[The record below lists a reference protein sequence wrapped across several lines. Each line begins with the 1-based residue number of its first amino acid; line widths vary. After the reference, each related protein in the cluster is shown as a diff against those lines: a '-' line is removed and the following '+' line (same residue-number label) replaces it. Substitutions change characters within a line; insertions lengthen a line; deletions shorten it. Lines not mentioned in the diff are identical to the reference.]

1 MSEEVKGRVEYEIRA
16 DDSYIESD
24 LAEAEK
30 KVEKYLEK
38 SADKTEQIEKE
49 VSATVKKEKEEVTRQ
64 HKQENEKRVKDDEET
79 GDKRKKSEKSVSDV
93 VKKYIKDAADQNPV
107 IHAVS
112 KVTDGLS
119 GAKAAWMGVG
129 AAAVVVGGMAVS
141 GADNMKQ
148 AMNQY
153 IASTG
158 KSSDETERYQNILED
173 IYANN
178 YGDNF
183 MDIANG
189 MATVEKQ
196 LGELDDTKLQEVTE
210 SAFLLRD
217 VFEYDVSESTRAAKA
232 LIDNFGIDGQKAMSL
247 IAAGAQNGL
256 DYSGELLDSISE
268 YSVQFAKVGLDADDM
283 FHIFQK
289 GAESGAW
296 NLDKIGD
303 AVKEM
308 SIRVIDG
315 SETTKEGFE
324 LLGLNADEMAAK
336 FASGGESAREAFN
349 QTIEALAELEDPLAQ
364 NTAGVDLFGTMWE
377 DLGPEVV
384 TQLAEI
390 SEEAYAT
397 AESMENLADQKYDDL
412 ASVMEEVK
420 RNLELLLV
428 PMGEE
433 LLPLL
438 SMLAEATLPLI
449 EGILVPL
456 VELLT
461 VILEPIVNLI
471 TIALQ
476 PLIDIVLLLMEVALN
491 PLMVVLYL
499 LLSVFSEVMTGI
511 AVHVSTQIG
520 NVKKILQ
527 ELMSFI
533 TNVFT
538 GNWKGA
544 WENIKNIF
552 KTIADSFKEVF
563 KIPINAIIDMINGFI
578 EGLNTK
584 IKIPDWVPGFGGLGF
599 SIPKLPRLRIG
610 MDYVPE
616 DDFPALLHKGE
627 AVLTAEENARLRDLG
642 GVWGLHNLFNTPDYG
657 GHGRVVVDNMTSSEP
672 IDYDRLG
679 ETVADAMLE
688 SGVCLVVDGRECA
701 RLERD
706 LL

>member
-1 MSEEVKGRVEYEIRA
+1 MSEEAKGRVEYEIRA

-24 LAEAEK
+24 LADAEK

-38 SADKTEQIEKE
+38 NADKTEQIEKG
-49 VSATVKKEKEEVTRQ
+49 VSKTLKEEKESVTRH
-64 HKQENEKRVKDDEET
+64 HKQENEKRVKDDEES
-79 GDKRKKSEKSVSDV
+79 GEKRKQSEKSVSDTI
-93 VKKYIKDAADQNPV
+93 KGYIKDAADQNPI

-112 KVTDGLS
+112 DVTDGLS
-119 GAKAAWMGVG
+119 GAQAAWMGVG

-178 YGDNF
+178 YGEDF

-210 SAFLLRD
+210 SAFALRD
-217 VFEYDVSESTRAAKA
+217 IFEYDISESTRAAKA
-232 LIDNFGIDGQKAMSL
+232 LIDNFGIDGQKAMAL
-247 IAAGAQNGL
+247 IATGAQNGL

-268 YSVQFAKVGLDADDM
+268 YSVQFEKLGFSADEM
-283 FHIFQK
+283 FSIFQT
-289 GAESGAW
+289 GAETGAW

-303 AVKEM
+303 AIKEM

-315 SETTKEGFE
+315 SDTTREGFE
-324 LLGLNADEMAAK
+324 LLGLDADTMAEK
-336 FASGGESAREAFN
+336 FAAGGESAREAFD

-384 TQLAEI
+384 TQLSEI
-390 SEEAYAT
+390 SDAAYAT
-397 AESMENLADQKYDDL
+397 AEGMSEITDQKYDDM
-412 ASVMEEVK
+412 ASVLEEVK
-420 RNLELLLV
+420 RNLELLLI
-428 PMGEE
+428 PLGEE

-438 SMLAEATLPLI
+438 EMLSELLLPLI
-449 EGILVPL
+449 E
-456 VELLT
+456 ELLSPLME
-461 VILEPIVNLI
+461 ILAGLLEPIIGLI
-471 TIALQ
+471 ATALQ
-476 PLIDIVLLLMEVALN
+476 PLIDITILLMDVALTPLIFILQLLME
-491 PLMVVLYL
+491 
-499 LLSVFSEVMTGI
+499 VFSEVMEGI
-511 AVHVSTQIG
+511 ASTVNIKIG
-520 NVKKILQ
+520 NVKRIFE
-527 ELMSFI
+527 ELLGFI
-533 TNVFT
+533 KNVFT

-552 KTIADSFKEVF
+552 KTIVDSFKETF

-578 EGLNTK
+578 DGINK
-584 IKIPDWVPGFGGLGF
+584 IKIPDWVPWFGGLGF
-599 SIPKLPRLRIG
+599 TIPKIPRLRIG

-616 DDFPALLHKGE
+616 DDFPALLHRGE
-627 AVLTAEENARLRDLG
+627 AVLTAEENARLRELG
-642 GVWGLHNLFNTPDYG
+642 GVWGLHNMFTTPDFRG
-657 GHGRVVVDNMTSSEP
+657 QSRVIVDNMTSAEA
-672 IDYDRLG
+672 IDYERLG
-679 ETVADAMLE
+679 MAVADALIDSDVRFMV
-688 SGVCLVVDGRECA
+688 SDRDYG

-706 LL
+706 LE

>member
-1 MSEEVKGRVEYEIRA
+1 MSEETKGRVEYEIRA

-24 LAEAEK
+24 LANAEK
-30 KVEKYLEK
+30 KVEQYLEK
-38 SADKTEQIEKE
+38 SANKTEQIENEISK
-49 VSATVKKEKEEVTRQ
+49 TVKQEKESVTKH
-64 HKQENEKRVKDDEET
+64 HKQENEKRVKDDEES
-79 GDKRKKSEKSVSDV
+79 GEKRKQSEKSVSDTI
-93 VKKYIKDAADQNPV
+93 KGYIKDAADQNPI

-112 KVTDGLS
+112 DVTDGLS
-119 GAKAAWMGVG
+119 GAQAAWMGVG

-178 YGDNF
+178 YGEDF

-210 SAFLLRD
+210 SAFALRD
-217 VFEYDVSESTRAAKA
+217 IFEYDISESTRAAKA
-232 LIDNFGIDGQKAMSL
+232 LIDNFGIDGQKAMAL
-247 IAAGAQNGL
+247 IATGAQNGL

-268 YSVQFAKVGLDADDM
+268 YSVQFKKMGFSADEM
-283 FHIFQK
+283 FSIFQT
-289 GAESGAW
+289 GAETGAW

-303 AVKEM
+303 AIKEM

-315 SETTKEGFE
+315 SDTTREGFE
-324 LLGLNADEMAAK
+324 LLGLDVDTMAEK
-336 FASGGESAREAFN
+336 FAAGGESAREAFD

-384 TQLAEI
+384 TQLSDI
-390 SEEAYAT
+390 SDAAYAT
-397 AESMENLADQKYDDL
+397 AEGLSEITDQKYDDM
-412 ASVMEEVK
+412 ASMMEEIK
-420 RNLELLLV
+420 RNLELLLISL
-428 PMGEE
+428 GEE

-438 SMLAEATLPLI
+438 GMLAEMLLPLI
-449 EGILVPL
+449 EEILSPL
-456 VELLT
+456 MKLLT
-461 VILEPIVNLI
+461 MLLEPIIGLI
-471 TIALQ
+471 STALQ
-476 PLIDIVLLLMEVALN
+476 PLIEITLLLMDTALN
-491 PLMVVLYL
+491 PLMLVLQL
-499 LLSVFSEVMTGI
+499 LLEVFSEVMDGI
-511 AVHVSTQIG
+511 ASAVSIQIG
-520 NVKKILQ
+520 NVKKILE
-527 ELMSFI
+527 ELMNFI
-533 TNVFT
+533 KNVFT

-544 WENIKNIF
+544 WENVKNIF
-552 KTIADSFKEVF
+552 KTIADSFKEIF
-563 KIPINAIIDMINGFI
+563 KIPINAIIDLINGFI
-578 EGLNTK
+578 EGLNK

-599 SIPKLPRLRIG
+599 SIPKIPRLRIG

-627 AVLTAEENARLRDLG
+627 AVLTAEENARLRELG
-642 GVWGLHNLFNTPDYG
+642 GVWGLHNMFDAPDYRG
-657 GHGRVVVDNMTSSEP
+657 YGRVVVDNMTSAEA
-672 IDYDRLG
+672 IDYERLG
-679 ETVADAMLE
+679 VTLADALID
-688 SGVCLVVDGRECA
+688 SGVRFVVGDREYG

-706 LL
+706 LG

>member
-1 MSEEVKGRVEYEIRA
+1 MSEEAKGRVEYEIRA

-24 LAEAEK
+24 LADVEK

-38 SADKTEQIEKE
+38 NADKTEQIEKG
-49 VSATVKKEKEEVTRQ
+49 VSKTLKEEKESVTRH
-64 HKQENEKRVKDDEET
+64 HKQENEKRVKDDEES
-79 GDKRKKSEKSVSDV
+79 GEKRKQSEKSVSDTI
-93 VKKYIKDAADQNPV
+93 KGYIKDAADQNPI
-107 IHAVS
+107 IHAVAD
-112 KVTDGLS
+112 VTDGLS
-119 GAKAAWMGVG
+119 GAQAAWMGVG

-158 KSSDETERYQNILED
+158 KSSDETERYQNILEE

-178 YGDNF
+178 YGEDF

-189 MATVEKQ
+189 MATVGKQ

-210 SAFLLRD
+210 SAFALRD
-217 VFEYDVSESTRAAKA
+217 IFEYDISESTRAAKA

-247 IAAGAQNGL
+247 IATGAQNGL

-268 YSVQFAKVGLDADDM
+268 YSVQFEKLGFSADEM
-283 FHIFQK
+283 FSIFQT
-289 GAESGAW
+289 GAETGAW

-303 AVKEM
+303 AIKEM

-315 SETTKEGFE
+315 SDTTREGFE
-324 LLGLNADEMAAK
+324 LLGLDVDTMAEK
-336 FASGGESAREAFN
+336 FAAGGESAREAFD

-384 TQLAEI
+384 TQLSEI
-390 SEEAYAT
+390 SDAAYAT
-397 AESMENLADQKYDDL
+397 AEGMSEITDQKYDDM

-420 RNLELLLV
+420 RNLELLLI
-428 PMGEE
+428 PLGEE

-438 SMLAEATLPLI
+438 EMLSELLLPLI
-449 EGILVPL
+449 E
-456 VELLT
+456 ELLSPLME
-461 VILEPIVNLI
+461 ILAGLLEPIIGLI
-471 TIALQ
+471 ATALQ
-476 PLIDIVLLLMEVALN
+476 PLIDITILLMDVALTPLIFILQLLME
-491 PLMVVLYL
+491 
-499 LLSVFSEVMTGI
+499 VFSEVMEGI
-511 AVHVSTQIG
+511 ASTVNIKIG
-520 NVKKILQ
+520 NVKRIFE
-527 ELMSFI
+527 ELLGFI
-533 TNVFT
+533 KNVFT

-552 KTIADSFKEVF
+552 KTIVDSFKETF

-578 EGLNTK
+578 DGINK

-599 SIPKLPRLRIG
+599 TIPKIPRLRIG

-616 DDFPALLHKGE
+616 DDFPALLHRGE
-627 AVLTAEENARLRDLG
+627 AVLTAEENARLRELG
-642 GVWGLHNLFNTPDYG
+642 GVWGLHNMFTTPDFRG
-657 GHGRVVVDNMTSSEP
+657 QSRVIVDNMTSTEA
-672 IDYDRLG
+672 IDYERLG
-679 ETVADAMLE
+679 MAVADALIDSDVRFMV
-688 SGVCLVVDGRECA
+688 SDRDYG

-706 LL
+706 LG

>member
-1 MSEEVKGRVEYEIRA
+1 MSEEAKGRVEYEIRA

-24 LAEAEK
+24 LADVEK

-38 SADKTEQIEKE
+38 NADKTEQIEKG
-49 VSATVKKEKEEVTRQ
+49 VSKTLKEEKESVTRH
-64 HKQENEKRVKDDEET
+64 HKQENEKRVKDDEES
-79 GDKRKKSEKSVSDV
+79 GEKRKQSEKSVSDTI
-93 VKKYIKDAADQNPV
+93 KGYIKDAADKNPI
-107 IHAVS
+107 IHAVLD
-112 KVTDGLS
+112 VTDGLS
-119 GAKAAWMGVG
+119 GAQAAWMGVG

-178 YGDNF
+178 YGEDF

-210 SAFLLRD
+210 SAFALRD
-217 VFEYDVSESTRAAKA
+217 IFEYDISESTRAAKA
-232 LIDNFGIDGQKAMSL
+232 LIDNFGIDGQKAMAL
-247 IAAGAQNGL
+247 IATGAQNGL

-268 YSVQFAKVGLDADDM
+268 YSVQFEKLGFSADEM
-283 FHIFQK
+283 FSIFQT
-289 GAESGAW
+289 GAETGAW

-303 AVKEM
+303 AIKEM

-315 SETTKEGFE
+315 SDTTREGFE
-324 LLGLNADEMAAK
+324 LLGLDADTMAEK
-336 FASGGESAREAFN
+336 FAAGGESAREAFD

-384 TQLAEI
+384 TQLSEI
-390 SEEAYAT
+390 SDAAYAT
-397 AESMENLADQKYDDL
+397 AEGMSEITDQKYDDM

-420 RNLELLLV
+420 RNLELLLI
-428 PMGEE
+428 PLGEE

-438 SMLAEATLPLI
+438 EMLSELLLPLI
-449 EGILVPL
+449 E
-456 VELLT
+456 ELLSPLME
-461 VILEPIVNLI
+461 ILAGLLEPIIGLI
-471 TIALQ
+471 ATALQ
-476 PLIDIVLLLMEVALN
+476 PLIDITILLMDVALTPLIFILQLLME
-491 PLMVVLYL
+491 
-499 LLSVFSEVMTGI
+499 VFSEVMEDI
-511 AVHVSTQIG
+511 ASTVNIKIG
-520 NVKKILQ
+520 NVKRIFE
-527 ELMSFI
+527 ELLGFI
-533 TNVFT
+533 KNVFT
-538 GNWKGA
+538 GIWKGA

-552 KTIADSFKEVF
+552 KTIVDSFKETF
-563 KIPINAIIDMINGFI
+563 KISINAIIDMINGFI
-578 EGLNTK
+578 DGINK

-599 SIPKLPRLRIG
+599 TIPKIPRLRIG

-616 DDFPALLHKGE
+616 DDFPALLHRGE
-627 AVLTAEENARLRDLG
+627 AVLTAEENARLRELG
-642 GVWGLHNLFNTPDYG
+642 GVWGLHNMFTTPDFRG
-657 GHGRVVVDNMTSSEP
+657 QSRVIVDNMTSAEA
-672 IDYDRLG
+672 IDYERLG
-679 ETVADAMLE
+679 MAVADALIDSDVRFMV
-688 SGVCLVVDGRECA
+688 SDRDYG

-706 LL
+706 LE

>member
-1 MSEEVKGRVEYEIRA
+1 MSEEAKGRVEYEIRA

-24 LAEAEK
+24 LADAEK

-38 SADKTEQIEKE
+38 SADKTEKIEKG
-49 VSATVKKEKEEVTRQ
+49 VSKTVKEEKESVTRH
-64 HKQENEKRVKDDEET
+64 HKQENEKRVKDDEES
-79 GDKRKKSEKSVSDV
+79 GEKRKQSEKSVSDTI
-93 VKKYIKDAADQNPV
+93 KGYIKDAADQNPI
-107 IHAVS
+107 IHAVAD
-112 KVTDGLS
+112 VTDGLS
-119 GAKAAWMGVG
+119 GAQAAWMGVG

-158 KSSDETERYQNILED
+158 KSSDETERYQNILEE

-178 YGDNF
+178 YGEDF

-189 MATVEKQ
+189 MATVGKQ

-210 SAFLLRD
+210 SAFALRD
-217 VFEYDVSESTRAAKA
+217 IFEYDISESTRAAKA

-247 IAAGAQNGL
+247 IATGAQNGL

-283 FHIFQK
+283 FNIFQK
-289 GAESGAW
+289 GAETGAW

-303 AVKEM
+303 AIKEM

-315 SETTKEGFE
+315 SDTTREGFE
-324 LLGLNADEMAAK
+324 LLGLDADKMAEK
-336 FASGGESAREAFN
+336 FAAGGESAKEAFN
-349 QTIEALAELEDPLAQ
+349 QTIEALEEMEDPLTQ
-364 NTAGVDLFGTMWE
+364 NTAGVNLFGTMWE

-384 TQLAEI
+384 TQLSDI
-390 SEEAYAT
+390 SDAAYAT
-397 AESMENLADQKYDDL
+397 AEGMEEITDQKYDDM

-420 RNLELLLV
+420 RNLELLLI
-428 PMGEE
+428 PLGEE

-438 SMLAEATLPLI
+438 EMLSELLLPLI
-449 EGILVPL
+449 E
-456 VELLT
+456 ELLSPLME
-461 VILEPIVNLI
+461 VLAGLLEPVIGLI
-471 TIALQ
+471 STALQ
-476 PLIDIVLLLMEVALN
+476 PLIDITILLMDVALTPLIFILQLLLE
-491 PLMVVLYL
+491 
-499 LLSVFSEVMTGI
+499 VFSEVMDGI
-511 AVHVSTQIG
+511 ASTVNVKIG
-520 NVKKILQ
+520 NVKKIF
-527 ELMSFI
+527 EEFI
-533 TNVFT
+533 NFIKNVFT

-552 KTIADSFKEVF
+552 KTIVDSFRETF

-578 EGLNTK
+578 DGLNK

-599 SIPKLPRLRIG
+599 SIPKIPRLRIG

-616 DDFPALLHKGE
+616 DDFPALLHRGE
-627 AVLTAEENARLRDLG
+627 AVLTAEENARLRELG
-642 GVWGLHNLFNTPDYG
+642 GIWGLHNMFTTPDYK
-657 GHGRVVVDNMTSSEP
+657 GHGRVVVDNMTSSEE
-672 IDYDRLG
+672 IDYERLG
-679 ETVADAMLE
+679 RTVADALID
-688 SGVCLVVDGRECA
+688 SDIRFVVTDREYA

-706 LL
+706 LG

>member
-1 MSEEVKGRVEYEIRA
+1 MSEEAKGRVEYEIRA

-24 LAEAEK
+24 LADVEK

-38 SADKTEQIEKE
+38 NADKTEQIEKG
-49 VSATVKKEKEEVTRQ
+49 VSKTLKEEKESVTRH
-64 HKQENEKRVKDDEET
+64 HKQENEKRVKDDEES
-79 GDKRKKSEKSVSDV
+79 GEKRKQSEKSVSDTI
-93 VKKYIKDAADQNPV
+93 KGYIKDAADQNPI
-107 IHAVS
+107 IHAVAD
-112 KVTDGLS
+112 VTDGLS
-119 GAKAAWMGVG
+119 GAQAAWMGVG

-178 YGDNF
+178 YGEDF

-210 SAFLLRD
+210 SAFALRD
-217 VFEYDVSESTRAAKA
+217 IFEYDISESTRAAKA
-232 LIDNFGIDGQKAMSL
+232 LIDNFGIDGQKAMAL
-247 IAAGAQNGL
+247 IATGAQNGL

-268 YSVQFAKVGLDADDM
+268 YSVQFEKLGFSADEM
-283 FHIFQK
+283 FSIFQT
-289 GAESGAW
+289 GAETGAW

-303 AVKEM
+303 AIKEM

-315 SETTKEGFE
+315 SDTTREGFE
-324 LLGLNADEMAAK
+324 LLGLDADTMAEK
-336 FASGGESAREAFN
+336 FAAGGESAREAFD

-384 TQLAEI
+384 TQLSEI
-390 SEEAYAT
+390 SDAAYAT
-397 AESMENLADQKYDDL
+397 AEGMSEITDQKYDDM

-420 RNLELLLV
+420 RNLELLLI
-428 PMGEE
+428 PLGEE

-438 SMLAEATLPLI
+438 EMLSELLLPLI
-449 EGILVPL
+449 E
-456 VELLT
+456 ELLSPLME
-461 VILEPIVNLI
+461 ILAGLLEPIIGLI
-471 TIALQ
+471 ATALQ
-476 PLIDIVLLLMEVALN
+476 PLIDITILLMDVALTPLIFILQLLME
-491 PLMVVLYL
+491 
-499 LLSVFSEVMTGI
+499 VFSEVMEGI
-511 AVHVSTQIG
+511 ASTVNIKIG
-520 NVKKILQ
+520 NVKRIFE
-527 ELMSFI
+527 ELLGFI
-533 TNVFT
+533 KNVFT

-552 KTIADSFKEVF
+552 KTIVDSFKETF

-578 EGLNTK
+578 DGINK
-584 IKIPDWVPGFGGLGF
+584 IKIPDWVPEFGGLGF
-599 SIPKLPRLRIG
+599 TIPKIPRLRIG

-616 DDFPALLHKGE
+616 DDFPALLHRGE
-627 AVLTAEENARLRDLG
+627 AVLTAEENARLRELG
-642 GVWGLHNLFNTPDYG
+642 GVWGLHNMFTTPDFSG
-657 GHGRVVVDNMTSSEP
+657 QSRVIVDNMTSTEA
-672 IDYDRLG
+672 IDYERLG
-679 ETVADAMLE
+679 MAVADALIDSDVRFMV
-688 SGVCLVVDGRECA
+688 SDRDYG

-706 LL
+706 LG

>member
-1 MSEEVKGRVEYEIRA
+1 MSEEAKGRVEYEIRA

-24 LAEAEK
+24 LADVEK

-38 SADKTEQIEKE
+38 NADKTEQIEKG
-49 VSATVKKEKEEVTRQ
+49 VSKTLKEEKESVTRH
-64 HKQENEKRVKDDEET
+64 HKQENEKRVKDDEES
-79 GDKRKKSEKSVSDV
+79 GEKRKQSEKSVSDAI
-93 VKKYIKDAADQNPV
+93 KGYIKDAADQNPI
-107 IHAVS
+107 IHAVAD
-112 KVTDGLS
+112 VTDGLS
-119 GAKAAWMGVG
+119 GAQAAWMGVG

-158 KSSDETERYQNILED
+158 KSSDETERYQNILEE

-178 YGDNF
+178 YGEDF

-189 MATVEKQ
+189 MATVGKQ

-210 SAFLLRD
+210 SAFALRD
-217 VFEYDVSESTRAAKA
+217 IFEYDISESTRAAKA

-247 IAAGAQNGL
+247 IATGAQNGL

-268 YSVQFAKVGLDADDM
+268 YSVQFEKLGFSADEM
-283 FHIFQK
+283 FSIFQT
-289 GAESGAW
+289 GAETGAW

-303 AVKEM
+303 AIKEM

-315 SETTKEGFE
+315 SDTTREGFE
-324 LLGLNADEMAAK
+324 LLGLDVDTMAEK
-336 FASGGESAREAFN
+336 FAAGGESAREAFD

-384 TQLAEI
+384 TQLSEI
-390 SEEAYAT
+390 SDAAYAT
-397 AESMENLADQKYDDL
+397 AEGMSEITDQKYDDM

-420 RNLELLLV
+420 RNLELLLI
-428 PMGEE
+428 PLGEE

-438 SMLAEATLPLI
+438 EMLSELLLPLI
-449 EGILVPL
+449 E
-456 VELLT
+456 ELLSPLME
-461 VILEPIVNLI
+461 ILAGLLEPIIGLI
-471 TIALQ
+471 ATALQ
-476 PLIDIVLLLMEVALN
+476 PLIDITILLMDVALTPLIFILQLLME
-491 PLMVVLYL
+491 
-499 LLSVFSEVMTGI
+499 VFSEVMEGI
-511 AVHVSTQIG
+511 ASTVNIKIG
-520 NVKKILQ
+520 NVKRIFE
-527 ELMSFI
+527 ELLGFI
-533 TNVFT
+533 KNVFT

-552 KTIADSFKEVF
+552 KTIVDSFKETF

-578 EGLNTK
+578 DGINK

-599 SIPKLPRLRIG
+599 TIPKIPRLRIG

-616 DDFPALLHKGE
+616 DDFPALLHRGE
-627 AVLTAEENARLRDLG
+627 AVLTAEENARLRELG
-642 GVWGLHNLFNTPDYG
+642 GVWGLHNMFTTPDFRG
-657 GHGRVVVDNMTSSEP
+657 QSRVIVDNMTSTEA
-672 IDYDRLG
+672 IDYERLG
-679 ETVADAMLE
+679 MAVADALIDSDVRFMV
-688 SGVCLVVDGRECA
+688 SDRDYG

-706 LL
+706 LG

>member
-1 MSEEVKGRVEYEIRA
+1 MSEEAKGRVEYEIRA

-24 LAEAEK
+24 LADVEK

-38 SADKTEQIEKE
+38 NADKTEQIEKG
-49 VSATVKKEKEEVTRQ
+49 VSKTLKEEKESVTRH
-64 HKQENEKRVKDDEET
+64 HKQENEKRVKDDEES
-79 GDKRKKSEKSVSDV
+79 GEKRKQSEKSVSDTI
-93 VKKYIKDAADQNPV
+93 KGYIKDAADKNPI
-107 IHAVS
+107 IHAVLD
-112 KVTDGLS
+112 VTDGLS
-119 GAKAAWMGVG
+119 GAQAAWMGVG

-178 YGDNF
+178 YGEDF

-210 SAFLLRD
+210 SAFALRD
-217 VFEYDVSESTRAAKA
+217 IFEYDISESTRAAKA
-232 LIDNFGIDGQKAMSL
+232 LIDNFGIDGQKAMAL
-247 IAAGAQNGL
+247 IATGAQNGL

-268 YSVQFAKVGLDADDM
+268 YSVQFEKLGFSADEM
-283 FHIFQK
+283 FSIFQT
-289 GAESGAW
+289 GAETGAW

-303 AVKEM
+303 AIKEM

-315 SETTKEGFE
+315 SDTTREGFE
-324 LLGLNADEMAAK
+324 LLGLDADTMAEK
-336 FASGGESAREAFN
+336 FAAGGESAREAFD

-384 TQLAEI
+384 TQLSEI
-390 SEEAYAT
+390 SDAAYAT
-397 AESMENLADQKYDDL
+397 AEGMSEITDQKYDDM

-420 RNLELLLV
+420 RNLELLLI
-428 PMGEE
+428 PLGEE

-438 SMLAEATLPLI
+438 EMLSELLLPLI
-449 EGILVPL
+449 E
-456 VELLT
+456 ELLSPLME
-461 VILEPIVNLI
+461 ILAGLLEPIIGLI
-471 TIALQ
+471 ATALQ
-476 PLIDIVLLLMEVALN
+476 PLIDITILLMDVALTPLIFILQLLME
-491 PLMVVLYL
+491 
-499 LLSVFSEVMTGI
+499 VFSEVMEGI
-511 AVHVSTQIG
+511 ASTVNIKIG
-520 NVKKILQ
+520 NVKRIFE
-527 ELMSFI
+527 ELLGFI
-533 TNVFT
+533 KNVFT
-538 GNWKGA
+538 GIWKGA

-552 KTIADSFKEVF
+552 KTIVDSFKETF
-563 KIPINAIIDMINGFI
+563 KISINAIIDMINGFI
-578 EGLNTK
+578 DGINK

-599 SIPKLPRLRIG
+599 TIPKIPRLRIG

-616 DDFPALLHKGE
+616 DDFPALLHRGE
-627 AVLTAEENARLRDLG
+627 AVLTAEENARLRELG
-642 GVWGLHNLFNTPDYG
+642 GVWGLHNMFTTPDFRG
-657 GHGRVVVDNMTSSEP
+657 QSRVIVDNMTSAEA
-672 IDYDRLG
+672 IDYERLG
-679 ETVADAMLE
+679 MAVADALIDSDVRFMV
-688 SGVCLVVDGRECA
+688 SDRDYG

-706 LL
+706 LE

>member
-1 MSEEVKGRVEYEIRA
+1 MSEETKGRVEYEIRA

-24 LAEAEK
+24 LADAEK
-30 KVEKYLEK
+30 KVEQYLEK
-38 SADKTEQIEKE
+38 SAKKTEQIESEISK
-49 VSATVKKEKEEVTRQ
+49 TVKQEKESVTKH
-64 HKQENEKRVKDDEET
+64 HKQENEKRVKDDEES
-79 GDKRKKSEKSVSDV
+79 GEKRKQSEKSVSDTI
-93 VKKYIKDAADQNPV
+93 KGYIKDAADQNPI

-112 KVTDGLS
+112 DVTDGLS
-119 GAKAAWMGVG
+119 GAQAAWMGVG

-178 YGDNF
+178 YGEDF

-210 SAFLLRD
+210 SAFALRD
-217 VFEYDVSESTRAAKA
+217 IFEYDISESTRAAKA
-232 LIDNFGIDGQKAMSL
+232 LIDNFGIDGQKAMAL
-247 IAAGAQNGL
+247 IATGAQNGL

-268 YSVQFAKVGLDADDM
+268 YSVQFEKLGFSADEM
-283 FHIFQK
+283 FSIFQT
-289 GAESGAW
+289 GAETGAW

-303 AVKEM
+303 AIKEM

-315 SETTKEGFE
+315 SDTTREGFE
-324 LLGLNADEMAAK
+324 LLGLDADTMAEK
-336 FASGGESAREAFN
+336 FAAGGESAREAFD

-384 TQLAEI
+384 TQLSEI
-390 SEEAYAT
+390 SDAAYAT
-397 AESMENLADQKYDDL
+397 AEGMSEITDQKYDDM

-420 RNLELLLV
+420 RNLELLLI
-428 PMGEE
+428 PLGEE

-438 SMLAEATLPLI
+438 EMLSELLLPLI
-449 EGILVPL
+449 E
-456 VELLT
+456 ELLSPLME
-461 VILEPIVNLI
+461 ILAGLLEPIIGLI
-471 TIALQ
+471 ATALQ
-476 PLIDIVLLLMEVALN
+476 PLIDITVLLMDVALTPLIFVLQLLME
-491 PLMVVLYL
+491 
-499 LLSVFSEVMTGI
+499 VFSEVMEGI
-511 AVHVSTQIG
+511 ASTVNTKIG
-520 NVKKILQ
+520 NVKKIFE
-527 ELMSFI
+527 ELMNFI
-533 TNVFT
+533 KNVFT

-552 KTIADSFKEVF
+552 KTIVDSFKETF

-578 EGLNTK
+578 DGINK

-599 SIPKLPRLRIG
+599 TIPKIPRLRIG
-610 MDYVPE
+610 MDYVPK
-616 DDFPALLHKGE
+616 DDFPALLHRGE
-627 AVLTAEENARLRDLG
+627 AVLTAEENARLRELG
-642 GVWGLHNLFNTPDYG
+642 GVWGLHNMFTTPDFRG
-657 GHGRVVVDNMTSSEP
+657 QSRVIVDNMTSTEA
-672 IDYDRLG
+672 IDYERLG
-679 ETVADAMLE
+679 MAVADALIDSDVRFMV
-688 SGVCLVVDGRECA
+688 SDRDYG

-706 LL
+706 LG

>member
-1 MSEEVKGRVEYEIRA
+1 MSEETKGRVEYEIRA
-16 DDSYIESD
+16 DDSHIESD
-24 LAEAEK
+24 LADAEK
-30 KVEKYLEK
+30 KVEQYLEK
-38 SADKTEQIEKE
+38 SADKTEKIEKD
-49 VSATVKKEKEEVTRQ
+49 VSKTVKEEKESVTKH
-64 HKQENEKRVKDDEET
+64 HKQENEKRVKDDEES
-79 GDKRKKSEKSVSDV
+79 GEKRKKSEKSVSDV
-93 VKKYIKDAADQNPV
+93 VKKSIKEAADQNPV

-112 KVTDGLS
+112 EVTDGLS
-119 GAKAAWMGVG
+119 GAQAAWLGIG
-129 AAAVVVGGMAVS
+129 AAAVTVGGMAVS

-178 YGDNF
+178 YGEDF

-196 LGELDDTKLQEVTE
+196 LGELDDTKLQEITE
-210 SAFLLRD
+210 SAFALRD
-217 VFEYDVSESTRAAKA
+217 IFEYDISESTRAAKA

-247 IAAGAQNGL
+247 IATGAQNGL

-289 GAESGAW
+289 GAETGAW

-315 SETTKEGFE
+315 SDTTREGFE
-324 LLGLNADEMAAK
+324 LLGLDADKMAEK
-336 FASGGESAREAFN
+336 FAAGGESAKEAFK

-364 NTAGVDLFGTMWE
+364 NTAGINLFGTMWE

-384 TQLAEI
+384 TQLSDI
-390 SEEAYAT
+390 SEAAYAT
-397 AESMENLADQKYDDL
+397 AEGMEEITDQKYDDM
-412 ASVMEEVK
+412 ASVMEEVR
-420 RNLELLLV
+420 RNLELLLI
-428 PMGEE
+428 PLGEE

-438 SMLAEATLPLI
+438 ELLSELLLPLI
-449 EGILVPL
+449 E
-456 VELLT
+456 ELLSPLMEILT
-461 VILEPIVNLI
+461 GLLEPIIGLI
-471 TIALQ
+471 ATALQ
-476 PLIDIVLLLMEVALN
+476 PLIDIITLLMDVALTPLMFILQLLME
-491 PLMVVLYL
+491 
-499 LLSVFSEVMTGI
+499 VFSEVMEGI
-511 AVHVSTQIG
+511 ASTVNSKIG
-520 NVKKILQ
+520 NVKKIFE
-527 ELMSFI
+527 ELLSFI
-533 TNVFT
+533 KNVFT

-552 KTIADSFKEVF
+552 KTIVDSFKETF
-563 KIPINAIIDMINGFI
+563 KIPINAIIDIINGFI
-578 EGLNTK
+578 DGINK
-584 IKIPDWVPGFGGLGF
+584 IKIPDWVPKFGGLGF
-599 SIPKLPRLRIG
+599 SIPKIPRLRIG

-627 AVLTAEENARLRDLG
+627 AVLTAEENARLRELG
-642 GVWGLHNLFNTPDYG
+642 GVWGLHNMFATPDYRG
-657 GHGRVVVDNMTSSEP
+657 QSRAVVNNMASSEA
-672 IDYDRLG
+672 INYEMFGR
-679 ETVADAMLE
+679 TVADALID
-688 SGVCLVVDGRECA
+688 GNIRLVVENRDYA